1 MKFAKSLLLLFF
13 SVMLLFTL
21 SGCFQVLHILTL
33 NPDKSISVRWRLSL
47 PRAFTEPK
55 PGQPADEQSP
65 RQKMDAARGD
75 IERQIGKTVSD
86 FKAAVIDTDTDSIF
100 DISFKTKEYL
110 NVKTEESFV
119 LMPAYNQ
126 ATRQMTFHFKGNEKK
141 APPKPESTPKPP
153 TADGEEPA
161 PSAESADSGDG
172 MQGMEQITKMIASS
186 ARYQIILAGE
196 YVPTR
201 AHIQLPGNVKKEL
214 PILSVGNVFLLDF
227 PFMAYADTGKDGF
240 DVIISLK

>member
-1 MKFAKSLLLLFF
+1 MRFAKSLLLFFF
-13 SVMLLFTL
+13 SVVLLFML

-33 NPDKSISVRWRLSL
+33 NADKSISVRWRLSL

-65 RQKMDAARGD
+65 RQKMDAAKGD
-75 IERQIGKTVSD
+75 IEKQIGKSVSD
-86 FKAAVIDTDTDSIF
+86 FKAAVTDTDTDSIF

-119 LMPAYNQ
+119 LMPAYSP
-126 ATRQMTFHFKGNEKK
+126 ATRQLTFHFKGNDKK
-141 APPKPESTPKPP
+141 APPKPESSPKPSA
-153 TADGEEPA
+153 ADGEEPA
-161 PSAESADSGDG
+161 PSAESGDG
-172 MQGMEQITKMIASS
+172 MQGMEQIAKMIASS

-240 DVIISLK
+240 DVVISLK